1 MLTLPTAPNEAP
13 SAQTWAGKNVVLQG
27 SNSAQMT
34 GVSGMIPP
42 QTIIHGPASG
52 PVIRIGADDTGAGRL
67 QIHGRVRLE
76 NLGLIGQEVA
86 LTVTNAA
93 GIYVRNCGFRAKR
106 NTSSPDNAAVIISNA
121 FEVFFEHSSFQGPAE
136 WKLGE
141 VRKPSLLLRGTAG
154 GPHPPLCT
162 NWFFRFS
169 TCSWGPGAILL

>member
-1 MLTLPTAPNEAP
+1 M
-13 SAQTWAGKNVVLQG
+13 LQG

-42 QTIIHGPASG
+42 QTIIHGPTSG

-121 FEVFFEHSSFQGPAE
+121 FEVFFEVSARYH
-136 WKLGE
+136 
-141 VRKPSLLLRGTAG
+141 
-154 GPHPPLCT
+154 
-162 NWFFRFS
+162 
-169 TCSWGPGAILL
+169 